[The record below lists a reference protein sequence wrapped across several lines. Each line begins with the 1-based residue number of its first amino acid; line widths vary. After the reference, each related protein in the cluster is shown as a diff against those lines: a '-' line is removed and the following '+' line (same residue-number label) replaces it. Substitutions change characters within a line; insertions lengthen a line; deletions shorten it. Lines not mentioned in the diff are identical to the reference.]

1 MPLRSGQV
9 MAEKACHDL
18 SSTTLHGLTQALEP
32 FWRHLGSLMEAKQDK
47 TREIGKAIVIATKP
61 DELDA
66 LRAWAQAMLDIRSSG
81 MPAISKAKAAIV
93 ASTDRKVLTPILQVA
108 WQELKR
114 VGWKERGLP
123 ARMAMGAAVTAL
135 TLSGQGAG
143 IAALGGAIGVPLFV
157 VFGAGGALAGVIID
171 EVRKK

>member
-1 MPLRSGQV
+1 MG
-9 MAEKACHDL
+9 
-18 SSTTLHGLTQALEP
+18 
-32 FWRHLGSLMEAKQDK
+32 AKRDK

>member
-1 MPLRSGQV
+1 
-9 MAEKACHDL
+9 
-18 SSTTLHGLTQALEP
+18 
-32 FWRHLGSLMEAKQDK
+32 MEAKRDK

-66 LRAWAQAMLDIRSSG
+66 LRVWAQAMLDIRSSG

-123 ARMAMGAAVTAL
+123 ARMAMGAAVTA
-135 TLSGQGAG
+135 QGAG

>member
-1 MPLRSGQV
+1 
-9 MAEKACHDL
+9 
-18 SSTTLHGLTQALEP
+18 
-32 FWRHLGSLMEAKQDK
+32 METKQDK
-47 TREIGKAIVIATKP
+47 TREIGKAIVVATRP
-61 DELDA
+61 DELEA
-66 LRAWAQAMLDIRSSG
+66 LRAWAQTMLDIRSNSS
-81 MPAISKAKAAIV
+81 MSMILKAKAAIV
-93 ASTDRKVLTPILQVA
+93 ASTDRKVLAPILQVA

-123 ARMAMGAAVTAL
+123 ARMAMAAAAAAL

-171 EVRKK
+171 EIRKK

>member
-1 MPLRSGQV
+1 
-9 MAEKACHDL
+9 
-18 SSTTLHGLTQALEP
+18 
-32 FWRHLGSLMEAKQDK
+32 METKQDK
-47 TREIGKAIVIATKP
+47 TREIGKAIVVATRP
-61 DELDA
+61 DELEA
-66 LRAWAQAMLDIRSSG
+66 LRAWAQTMLDIRSNSS
-81 MPAISKAKAAIV
+81 MSMISKAKAAIV
-93 ASTDRKVLTPILQVA
+93 ASTDRKVLAPILQVA

-123 ARMAMGAAVTAL
+123 ARMAMAAAAAAL

-171 EVRKK
+171 EIRKK

>member
-1 MPLRSGQV
+1 
-9 MAEKACHDL
+9 
-18 SSTTLHGLTQALEP
+18 
-32 FWRHLGSLMEAKQDK
+32 METKQDK
-47 TREIGKAIVIATKP
+47 TREIGKAIVVATRP
-61 DELDA
+61 DELEA
-66 LRAWAQAMLDIRSSG
+66 LRAWAQTMLDIRSNSS
-81 MPAISKAKAAIV
+81 MPMISKAKAAIV
-93 ASTDRKVLTPILQVA
+93 ASTDRKVLAPILQVA

-123 ARMAMGAAVTAL
+123 ARMAMAAAAAAL

-171 EVRKK
+171 ELRKK